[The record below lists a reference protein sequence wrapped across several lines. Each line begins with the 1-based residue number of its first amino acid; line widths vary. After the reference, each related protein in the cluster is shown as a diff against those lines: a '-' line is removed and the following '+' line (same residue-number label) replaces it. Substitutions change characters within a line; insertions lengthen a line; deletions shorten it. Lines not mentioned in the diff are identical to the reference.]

1 MTAKQTREGYF
12 LMRKMIVAV
21 VAASILVCSAGANA
35 ATTSQAPGLNT
46 VKLTLRKDVKRA
58 LKNVR
63 KLDLSRVETKGFR
76 LKRVRALVAGK
87 ASARAK
93 VRSVR
98 APASVAAQAK
108 GMTVAKGSRRFAKSG
123 RGSIRLKAS
132 KAGKQLMAQ
141 ATRIT
146 LNVKVVFKTS
156 SGDRVGARYKVTLK
170 RKGGSGGGPSNPG
183 GPGSGNPAPPVP
195 SGPIP
200 ATAQLQYFQTFDSGP
215 PWSGLGTQCSDGGI
229 TTSDDAGNGFAR
241 LTVPAGATPVAGL
254 ERCEVSL
261 GGYDQTTPAGEYFY
275 HSKMRLEE
283 GPGFPNNWGAA
294 NFVTLQQWQEDRP
307 ASANPTDPVD
317 GALFVNSGPSERM
330 YIRGEQLPISQS
342 SVFDINAWHDFYVHG
357 VWTDQATGYLEW
369 WVDGTYMGKSTGVTS
384 ESGGSHF
391 WKGGISRSDGIDVDQ
406 TADITDV
413 EVWKIL

>member
-21 VAASILVCSAGANA
+21 VAASILVFSVSANA
-35 ATTSQAPGLNT
+35 ATTSQAPGLKT

-58 LKNVR
+58 LKGVR

-87 ASARAK
+87 ASATAK

-98 APASVAAQAK
+98 APAAVAAQAK
-108 GMTVAKGSRRFAKSG
+108 GMTVAKGSRRFARRG
-123 RGSIRLKAS
+123 RASIRLKAS
-132 KAGKQLMAQ
+132 KSGKQLMAQ

-146 LNVKVVFKTS
+146 LNVKVIFKTS
-156 SGDRVGARYKVTLK
+156 SGERVGARYKVTLK

-195 SGPIP
+195 TGPIP

-215 PWSGLGTQCSDGGI
+215 PWSGLGTQCSGAI
-229 TTSDDAGNGFAR
+229 TTGDEAGNGYAR
-241 LTVPAGATPVAGL
+241 LKVPADAAPVAGL
-254 ERCEVSL
+254 ERCEISL
-261 GGYDQTTPAGEYFY
+261 GGYDQTAAAGEYFY
-275 HSKMRLEE
+275 HSKMRLEA
-283 GPGFPNNWGAA
+283 PGFPNPWGAA

-307 ASANPTDPVD
+307 AAANPTDPVD
-317 GALFVNSGPSERM
+317 GALFVNSGPGARM

-342 SVFDINAWHDFYVHG
+342 PAFDYNNWHDFYVHG
-357 VWTDQATGYLEW
+357 VWTDQPTGYLEW
-369 WVDGTYMGKSTGVTS
+369 WIDGTYVGKTTGVTS

-391 WKGGISRSDGIDVDQ
+391 WKGGISRSDGINVDQ
-406 TADITDV
+406 SADISDV
-413 EVWKIL
+413 EVWKIP